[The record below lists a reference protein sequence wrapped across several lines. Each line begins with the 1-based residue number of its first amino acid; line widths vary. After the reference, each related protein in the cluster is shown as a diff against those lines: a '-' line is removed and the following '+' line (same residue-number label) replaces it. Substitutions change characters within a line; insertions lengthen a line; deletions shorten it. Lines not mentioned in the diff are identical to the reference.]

1 MKQRKN
7 KVNLIVVA
15 VLIIILCCAGVC
27 GCKKTYTWEING
39 TLDDINKIE
48 IIYYE
53 EDDFYIDRF
62 QVICEIN
69 EDDYLEIIEDIRK
82 LEYKKYFASPK
93 HPKEETIRIT
103 FKNGNFDVISIVEPR
118 HCFYNQGV
126 GESKITWLSASK
138 KEEQFNQL
146 IQKWINK

>member
-1 MKQRKN
+1 MA
-7 KVNLIVVA
+7 LF
-15 VLIIILCCAGVC
+15 CVC
-27 GCKKTYTWEING
+27 VGGCNKTYKWEING
-39 TLDDINKIE
+39 TLDDIEKIE

-118 HCFYNQGV
+118 HCFYN
-126 GESKITWLSASK
+126 EELINSKVTWFSSLTN
-138 KEEQFNQL
+138 EEQFNQL
-146 IQKWINK
+146 IQKWITK